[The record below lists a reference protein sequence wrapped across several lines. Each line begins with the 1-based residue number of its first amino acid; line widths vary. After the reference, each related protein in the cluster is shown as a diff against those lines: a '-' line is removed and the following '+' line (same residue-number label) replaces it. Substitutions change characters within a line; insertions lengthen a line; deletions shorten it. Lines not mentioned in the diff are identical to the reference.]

1 MSTTEYIY
9 VDSRTRDSN
18 VFPNGN
24 SYSVYLTNPLK
35 NISKVELISATI
47 PNTIYNLNLG
57 INSNVLTFDSSN
69 ISLSSSYLS
78 SNTLVTELN
87 NTGKLPT
94 GMTVTY
100 SITEGKYLFAN
111 AASYTMNV
119 TSQEMANLLGM
130 PFGVVQSSVQILSS
144 NLVYGSNSSLVN
156 KYVIKSSNIADFTS
170 NELLFLDIEE
180 LRNQN
185 LNLGSKVSGNTF
197 VNTIS
202 SKAFGPITL
211 DVPQGTLKT
220 FKENTDYSLGVDY
233 PQVISKLSRLTVNWR
248 DINGNL
254 INFNGSN
261 NNSFILRVT
270 RTDVPPN
277 KDRELGLPPPVPW
290 SNYSSLVYNPMYI
303 LGFTVVV
310 VFLLILFTK
319 R

>member
-1 MSTTEYIY
+1 MSAVEYIY

-18 VFPNGN
+18 VFPDGN

-35 NISKVELISATI
+35 NISKVELISASV

-57 INSNVLTFDSSN
+57 SNVLTFDGTSN
-69 ISLSSSYLS
+69 LSLASSYLS
-78 SNTLVTELN
+78 SNTLVTELT
-87 NTGKLPT
+87 NTGRLPST
-94 GMTVTY
+94 MTVTY

-111 AASYTMNV
+111 TSSYTMNIR
-119 TSQEMANLLGM
+119 SQEMATLLGM
-130 PFGVVQSSVQILSS
+130 PFGITQTSTQILSS

-156 KYVIKSSNIADFTS
+156 KYILKSSNVADFTT

-180 LRNQN
+180 LRNQK

-197 VNTIS
+197 VNSIA
-202 SKAFGPITL
+202 SKAFGPIPL
-211 DVPQGTLKT
+211 DVLPGTLKV
-220 FKENTDYSLGVDY
+220 FKENTDYSLGVEY

-254 INFNGSN
+254 VNFNGSN

-270 RTDVPPN
+270 RTDIPPN

-290 SNYSSLVYNPMYI
+290 VSYSFVYNPMYI
-303 LGFTVVV
+303 LGFTMVI
-310 VFLLILFTK
+310 VFLFIVFTK
-319 R
+319 RK